1 MSNKGKFVLCMVAI
15 ILATILVPEIV
26 TRYMR
31 VGQES
36 VMLTTD
42 YYVTY
47 FSYVFSAQLG
57 LFYLVFLSYVVF
69 VKKDK

>member
-1 MSNKGKFVLCMVAI
+1 MIAI
-15 ILATILVPEIV
+15 IFATILVPELV

-31 VGQES
+31 IGQES
-36 VMLTTD
+36 VVLTTD

>member
-1 MSNKGKFVLCMVAI
+1 MVAI
-15 ILATILVPEIV
+15 ILATFLVPELV

-42 YYVTY
+42 YDVTY
-47 FSYVFSAQLG
+47 FSYVFSVQLG